1 MERVGQHCA
10 SRHKKDL
17 GINVRKCDYCVQSD
31 THSSL
36 DHLSLDATLP
46 GISLAPASSFSPRP
60 LEGKEVIWAV
70 SWARTWM
77 PCFAGSSGGGRARVC
92 LWSGIQETVDSLY
105 LGMINCPQGGTAFLI
120 SPGA

>member
-31 THSSL
+31 THSSP
-36 DHLSLDATLP
+36 DHLSLDLTLP

-60 LEGKEVIWAV
+60 LEEKKK
-70 SWARTWM
+70 
-77 PCFAGSSGGGRARVC
+77 SSGQGLGQDLDAVFCGSGRARVC
-92 LWSGIQETVDSLY
+92 LWSTG
-105 LGMINCPQGGTAFLI
+105 NC
-120 SPGA
+120 

>member
-31 THSSL
+31 THSSP

-60 LEGKEVIWAV
+60 LEEKSHLGRG
-70 SWARTWM
+70 WARTWIQ
-77 PCFAGSSGGGRARVC
+77 CFAGSSGGGRARVC

-105 LGMINCPQGGTAFLI
+105 LGMINCPQGGTAFNF
-120 SPGA
+120 S

>member
-31 THSSL
+31 THSSP

-60 LEGKEVIWAV
+60 LEEKKKKVIWAG
-70 SWARTWM
+70 
-77 PCFAGSSGGGRARVC
+77 AGWDLDAVFCREQHVCASGAGYRK
-92 LWSGIQETVDSLY
+92 L
-105 LGMINCPQGGTAFLI
+105 LI
-120 SPGA
+120 LCI